1 MRLDERPLPQ
11 HHFGGDAMASI
22 GEKRVTIGVDPHP
35 GSHTAAAVSHLG
47 EVLGSITVGSDAQG
61 CQRLR
66 EWSEQYPS
74 RCWAI
79 EGAGNRFVAPLV
91 ANLLNDG
98 EQVYAIPPSMTAQYR
113 SRRGRKKDDE
123 VDAENAAKALLAN
136 PGITDYLPTR
146 YEQRLKELTRSYQRL
161 SHQLKASRMASKAI
175 DDALIRQVTLGVV
188 RALEEALATLK
199 REIEKTVRKVAP
211 ELLEIRGVGPIVASV
226 VLAEAGRV
234 TRFANR
240 DHFVAFA
247 GCAPIRWESGAHQ
260 TARVNPGGNRRL
272 NWAAHIIAISRLRID
287 GNTKACQRAKRIAAE
302 FIASEAEP
310 RVNGAI
316 FYHARYIRP
325 SWSRKRTVVARIGK
339 HIFYK

>member
-11 HHFGGDAMASI
+11 HHIGGDAMESI
-22 GEKRVTIGVDPHP
+22 CEKTVAIGVDPHP
-35 GSHTAAAVSHLG
+35 GSHTATAVSRIG
-47 EVLGSITVGSDAQG
+47 EVLGSITVSNSEAGQKK
-61 CQRLR
+61 LR
-66 EWSEQYPS
+66 EWAEQHRC

-91 ANLLNDG
+91 SELLSDG
-98 EQVYAIPPSMTAQYR
+98 EQVYGIPPSMTAQYR

-136 PGITDYLPTR
+136 PGITRYLPTG
-146 YEQRLKELTRSYQRL
+146 YEQRLKELTRCYQRL

-175 DDALIRQVTLGVV
+175 DDDLISQVTLKVI
-188 RALEEALATLK
+188 RALEDALATLK

-226 VLAEAGRV
+226 VLAEAGRI
-234 TRFANR
+234 TRFADR

-260 TARVNPGGNRRL
+260 TVRVNPGGNRRL

-287 GNTKACQRAKRIAAE
+287 TNTKAYRDRKLAEGKTQRQVIRLLKTYACRELYKNLKRRQLSA
-302 FIASEAEP
+302 
-310 RVNGAI
+310 VGA
-316 FYHARYIRP
+316 
-325 SWSRKRTVVARIGK
+325 
-339 HIFYK
+339 

>member
-1 MRLDERPLPQ
+1 MRLDERSLPQ
-11 HHFGGDAMASI
+11 HHYGGDAMASI

-35 GSHTAAAVSHLG
+35 GSHTATAVSHLG
-47 EVLGSITVGSDAQG
+47 EVLGSVRVGSDTRG

-66 EWSEQYPS
+66 EWSEQHQH

-91 ANLLNDG
+91 EELLHDG

-136 PGITDYLPTR
+136 PGISHYLPTR
-146 YEQRLKELTRSYQRL
+146 YEQHLKDLTRSYQRL
-161 SHQLKASRMASKAI
+161 SHQLKASRMASKVI
-175 DDALIRQVTLGVV
+175 DDDLISQVTLKVV
-188 RALEEALATLK
+188 KALEDALATLK

-226 VLAEAGRV
+226 VLAEAGRI

-240 DHFVAFA
+240 DHFAAFA

-260 TARVNPGGNRRL
+260 TVRVNPGGNRRL
-272 NWAAHIIAISRLRID
+272 NWAAHIIVISRLRID
-287 GNTKACQRAKRIAAE
+287 TNTKAYRDRKLAEGKPQRQVIRLLKTYACRELYKSMKRLQLSAE
-302 FIASEAEP
+302 SA
-310 RVNGAI
+310 
-316 FYHARYIRP
+316 
-325 SWSRKRTVVARIGK
+325 
-339 HIFYK
+339 

>member
-1 MRLDERPLPQ
+1 MPGTSYGPMRLDERPLPL

-22 GEKRVTIGVDPHP
+22 GEKKVTIGVDPHP
-35 GSHTAAAVSHLG
+35 GSHTATAVSHLG
-47 EVLGSITVGSDAQG
+47 QVLGSITVGSDVSG
-61 CQRLR
+61 CERLR
-66 EWSEQYPS
+66 RWAEQYPD

-91 ANLLNDG
+91 AELLNDG
-98 EQVYAIPPSMTAQYR
+98 ERVYSIPPSLTAQYR

-123 VDAENAAKALLAN
+123 VDAENAARALLAN
-136 PGITDYLPTR
+136 PGITHYLPTG

-161 SHQLKASRMASKAI
+161 SHQLKASRMAAKALE
-175 DDALIRQVTLGVV
+175 DALISQVTLQVV
-188 RALEEALATLK
+188 RALEEALSTLK
-199 REIEKTVRKVAP
+199 REIEKTVKKVAP

-247 GCAPIRWESGAHQ
+247 GCAPTRWESGAQQ
-260 TARVNPGGNRRL
+260 TVRVNPGGNRRL

-287 GNTKACQRAKRIAAE
+287 TNTQAYRDRKLAEGKTQRQVIRLLKTYACRELYKHLKQRQSS
-302 FIASEAEP
+302 ASYA
-310 RVNGAI
+310 
-316 FYHARYIRP
+316 
-325 SWSRKRTVVARIGK
+325 
-339 HIFYK
+339 

>member
-1 MRLDERPLPQ
+1 
-11 HHFGGDAMASI
+11 MAII
-22 GEKRVTIGVDPHP
+22 GERRVTIGVDPHP
-35 GSHTAAAVSHLG
+35 RSHTATAVSHLG
-47 EVLGSITVGSDAQG
+47 EVLGSITVANDAQG
-61 CQRLR
+61 CQELR
-66 EWSEQYPS
+66 AWVGQHRY

-79 EGAGNRFVAPLV
+79 EGAGNRFVARLV
-91 ANLLNDG
+91 SELLEDG

-136 PGITDYLPTR
+136 PGITHYLPTR
-146 YEQRLKELTRSYQRL
+146 YEQRLKELSRNYQRL
-161 SHQLKASRMASKAI
+161 SHQLKATRMASKAI
-175 DDALIRQVTLGVV
+175 DDSLVIEVTLKVV
-188 RALEEALATLK
+188 RVLEEALTILK

-260 TARVNPGGNRRL
+260 TVRVNPGGNRRL
-272 NWAAHIIAISRLRID
+272 NWAAHIIVISRLRID
-287 GNTKACQRAKRIAAE
+287 NNTKEYRDRKLAEGKTQRQVIRLLKTYACRELYKSLKRQQLSA
-302 FIASEAEP
+302 
-310 RVNGAI
+310 VGA
-316 FYHARYIRP
+316 
-325 SWSRKRTVVARIGK
+325 
-339 HIFYK
+339 

>member
-1 MRLDERPLPQ
+1 MHLDERPLPQ

-35 GSHTAAAVSHLG
+35 GSHTATAVSHLG
-47 EVLGSITVGSDAQG
+47 EVLGSITVGSDAEG

-66 EWSEQYPS
+66 RWAELHSH

-79 EGAGNRFVAPLV
+79 EGAGNRFMAPLV
-91 ANLLNDG
+91 AELLNDG

-113 SRRGRKKDDE
+113 SRRGRKKDDK

-136 PGITDYLPTR
+136 PGITKYLPTR

-161 SHQLKASRMASKAI
+161 SHQLKASRMAAKTINDS
-175 DDALIRQVTLGVV
+175 LVSQVTLNVV
-188 RALEEALATLK
+188 GALEDALTTLK
-199 REIEKTVRKVAP
+199 REIEKTVKKVAP
-211 ELLEIRGVGPIVASV
+211 DLLEILGVGPIVASV

-260 TARVNPGGNRRL
+260 TVRVNPGGNRRL
-272 NWAAHIIAISRLRID
+272 NWAAHIIVISRLRID
-287 GNTKACQRAKRIAAE
+287 KNTKAYRDRKLAEGKTQRQ
-302 FIASEAEP
+302 
-310 RVNGAI
+310 V
-316 FYHARYIRP
+316 IRLLKTYACRELYRNLIRRQLP
-325 SWSRKRTVVARIGK
+325 TLTT
-339 HIFYK
+339 

>member
-11 HHFGGDAMASI
+11 HHYGGDAMASI

-35 GSHTAAAVSHLG
+35 GSHTATAVSHLG
-47 EVLGSITVGSDAQG
+47 EVLGSITVVNDTRG

-66 EWSEQYPS
+66 EWSEQHRY

-91 ANLLNDG
+91 AELLNDG

-136 PGITDYLPTR
+136 PGISHYLPTK

-161 SHQLKASRMASKAI
+161 SHQLKATRMASRAI
-175 DDALIRQVTLGVV
+175 DDSLVSEVTLKVV
-188 RALEEALATLK
+188 RALEEALTTLK
-199 REIEKTVRKVAP
+199 REIERTVRKVAP

-234 TRFANR
+234 TRFADR

-260 TARVNPGGNRRL
+260 TVRVNPGGNRRL
-272 NWAAHIIAISRLRID
+272 NWAAHIIVISRLRIEN
-287 GNTKACQRAKRIAAE
+287 NTKAYRDRKLAEGKTQRQAIRLLKTYACRELYKYLKRNQILAV
-302 FIASEAEP
+302 SP
-310 RVNGAI
+310 
-316 FYHARYIRP
+316 
-325 SWSRKRTVVARIGK
+325 
-339 HIFYK
+339 